1 MQLEI
6 ASSPLIPAV
15 GMFIAILVFL
25 EIGRWIGLRRLEVP
39 GSRAGV
45 GTVDG
50 AVYALVALLIG
61 FTFNG
66 GAARFDARRG
76 LVGDITNSVSTAWQR
91 IDMLP
96 PEQQQ
101 PIRDGMRRYVDA
113 LIASYHLNSESLDS
127 PLHEPPNVTKAGQ
140 ALWAQAVAVC
150 LTPAGEKARMLL
162 LPSLNELFD
171 SVDKERLARTV
182 HPPRLIYGLLA
193 AAVLIGA
200 VFVGYALANANR
212 RNWMYMLGLAG
223 TIASVTYVSFELEFP
238 RLGHVRID
246 AADRTLSDLR
256 STMR

>member
-1 MQLEI
+1 MRIEI
-6 ASSPLIPAV
+6 ASSPYIPALV
-15 GMFIAILVFL
+15 MFVAILVFL
-25 EIGRWIGLRRLEVP
+25 EIGRWIGLRRLNLP

-66 GAARFDARRG
+66 GAARFDTRRG
-76 LVGDITNSVSTAWQR
+76 LVGETTNSVSTAWQR

-96 PEQQQ
+96 AELQP

-113 LIASYHLNSESLDS
+113 LISSYRNTASLDS
-127 PLHEPPNVTKAGQ
+127 AQHQPANVTHTGED
-140 ALWAQAVAVC
+140 LWAKAVAVC

-171 SVDKERLARTV
+171 SVDKERLAREV
-182 HPPRLIYGLLA
+182 HPPRLIYALLA
-193 AAVLIGA
+193 IAVLIGA
-200 VFVGYALANANR
+200 VFVGYALANADR

-223 TIASVTYVSFELEFP
+223 TIASVTYVAVELEYP

-246 AADRTLSDLR
+246 AADQTLVDLR
-256 STMR
+256 ATMK